1 VSALLHRVAGGSGND
16 GGMSDDA
23 AQEAAEEKAQLRNPS
38 YEIFMAALSLLSIF
52 NLVLAWIIQDESMDY
67 IIAGVNFLLTMCFLV
82 DFLYRFFTADKKS
95 HYFFR
100 DFGWADM
107 LASIPFAST
116 NILRVFRLI
125 KVYRL
130 LRDFGPR
137 NIIRSIIKDRAD
149 SALLSLFFIGII
161 MLEFGSLQML
171 RLEGTAPGSN
181 ITSASDALWYVIVT
195 MSTVGYGDTYPVT
208 NPGRVMGIIII
219 VVGVGIFGTLTGFLA
234 NAFLTPKKVAAKDEP
249 SDVEQQLAAVKA
261 LAEQQQ
267 RAIADLES
275 LLNKRDG

>member
-1 VSALLHRVAGGSGND
+1 MAD
-16 GGMSDDA
+16 EQDID
-23 AQEAAEEKAQLRNPS
+23 AAEEAAGLRNPS
-38 YEIFMAALSLLSIF
+38 YEIFMAALSILSII
-52 NLVLAWIIQDESMDY
+52 NLVLAWFIADESMSY
-67 IIAGVNFLLTMCFLV
+67 IIQGINFLLTLCFAG
-82 DFLYRFFTADKKS
+82 DFIYRLYTAKSRS

-107 LASIPFAST
+107 LASIPFAQT
-116 NILRVFRLI
+116 NALRVFRLI

-130 LRDFGPR
+130 LRDYGAR

-149 SALLSLFFIGII
+149 SALLSLFFVGII

-171 RLEGTAPGSN
+171 RLEVNAPGAN
-181 ITSASDALWYVIVT
+181 ITNASDALWYVIVT

-234 NAFLTPKKVAAKDEP
+234 NAFLSPKKERKQEKQP
-249 SDVEQQLAAVKA
+249 PTDVHAQLEA
-261 LAEQQQ
+261 LKELSSQQQ
-267 RAIADLES
+267 AAIARLES
-275 LLNKRDG
+275 LLGKSSG

>member
-1 VSALLHRVAGGSGND
+1 VSALLHLLASGSGD
-16 GGMSDDA
+16 DVSMSADEVH
-23 AQEAAEEKAQLRNPS
+23 EAAEQKAGLRNPS
-38 YEIFMAALSLLSIF
+38 YEIFMAALSVLSIF
-52 NLVLAWIIQDESMDY
+52 NLILERIIQEQSLDY
-67 IIAGVNFLLTMCFLV
+67 IIFAVNFLLTLCFLA
-82 DFLYRFFTADKKS
+82 DFIYRMWTADSRS

-107 LASIPFAST
+107 LASIPFSST
-116 NILRVFRLI
+116 SILRVFRLI

-137 NIIRSIIKDRAD
+137 NIVRSIIKDRAD

-171 RLEGTAPGSN
+171 RLEENAQGAN

-195 MSTVGYGDTYPVT
+195 MSTVGYGDTYPIT

-234 NAFLTPKKVAAKDEP
+234 NAFLTPKKEKKRQP
-249 SDVEQQLAAVKA
+249 STVRDQLDAVKA
-261 LAEQQQ
+261 LADQQQ
-267 RAIADLES
+267 KAIADLES
-275 LLNKRDG
+275 LLKKGDR